1 MKSKRITLKTHY
13 GRHIVTVNGQVKAYD
28 TLLEALN
35 RIAEERGIK

>member
-13 GRHIVTVNGQVKAYD
+13 GRHIVTVNGQVKTFD

-35 RIAEERGIK
+35 YIIEERGIK